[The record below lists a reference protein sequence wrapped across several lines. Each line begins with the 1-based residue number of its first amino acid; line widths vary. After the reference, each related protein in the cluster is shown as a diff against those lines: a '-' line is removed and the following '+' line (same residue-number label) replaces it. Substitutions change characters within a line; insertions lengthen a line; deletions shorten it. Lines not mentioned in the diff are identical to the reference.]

1 MKLSEATSR
10 GAGRT
15 VFIER
20 NWRLT
25 TDMQEFESKVAEHG
39 SLYFPVTSA
48 IFMVRL
54 KERIRDIHAD
64 HQKAKEMALVHDMN
78 LWHNGNPD
86 EFLTQPLMIHYK
98 SLTFSVEGCP
108 RIIRLGD

>member
-10 GAGRT
+10 GVGRT

-20 NWRLT
+20 SWRLT
-25 TDMQEFESKVAEHG
+25 TDEKKYDELVSKHG
-39 SLYFPVTSA
+39 SLYYPVTTA
-48 IFMVRL
+48 IFMMRL

-64 HQKAKEMALVHDMN
+64 HNKAKEMALIHDMN

-86 EFLTQPLMIHYK
+86 EFLTQPLMVHYK